1 MLRLP
6 ADTEM
11 KKQLPKSLVYT
22 KFRMNSAAQEKFD
35 ADISKMF
42 IANEISERSVKI
54 ASGENVKTIFI
65 IYVQLK
71 SKDFDEKNIILLSK
85 LIPQNVV
92 FVLEYGEM
100 SKLAVYHSKLMQTEW
115 QDNSSLSISLKG
127 ITLDSVWDGIITQI
141 GDFTIENGNTLD
153 EQIISNEEKA
163 KLQKEIEMLTKKMNA
178 EKQPNKK
185 LELLQKIKMLKKSGG
200 CYEER
205 VL

>member
-153 EQIISNEEKA
+153 EQIISNEEKLSYKR
-163 KLQKEIEMLTKKMNA
+163 KLK
-178 EKQPNKK
+178 
-185 LELLQKIKMLKKSGG
+185 
-200 CYEER
+200 C
-205 VL
+205 